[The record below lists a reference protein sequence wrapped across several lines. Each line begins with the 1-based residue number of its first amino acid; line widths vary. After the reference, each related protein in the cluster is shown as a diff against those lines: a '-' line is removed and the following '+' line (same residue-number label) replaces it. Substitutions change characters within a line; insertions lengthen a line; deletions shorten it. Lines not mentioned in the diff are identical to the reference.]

1 MNILMPWNQDS
12 SLNKQL
18 VKLFSFSPYCVTL
31 DHPSFRFAFCSPGTE
46 SILIGSELR
55 NNSDGPLF
63 LKLFKQSEKITT
75 LVLLQY
81 PFYYSFMKWWVLHVT
96 IFTFTHILSILLK
109 LNSISDALRSY
120 LTQLVIA
127 IFSSSHPSANS
138 TSSPS
143 TRLLTSFFSSQ
154 RLNLLSPRSI
164 PVAKFEYKGIDMNTL
179 ARFFYFQQSKYY
191 RKASESILSTSFF
204 FWNHCVDIILSEYTR
219 NGWSIVPLI
228 TQLIQETKEVAQ
240 PHTDEY
246 YSLLMCI
253 MMMLRDDIT
262 LATEDEAYLLD
273 TIRDTM
279 NDPGTLNGILAL

>member
-1 MNILMPWNQDS
+1 MPWNQDS

-31 DHPSFRFAFCSPGTE
+31 DHPCFRFAFFSPGTE

-55 NNSDGPLF
+55 NNNDGPLF

-81 PFYYSFMKWWVLHVT
+81 PFAPWNKRVLHFT

-143 TRLLTSFFSSQ
+143 SRLLTSFFSSQ

-191 RKASESILSTSFF
+191 RKASESILSTISF
-204 FWNHCVDIILSEYTR
+204 S
-219 NGWSIVPLI
+219 S
-228 TQLIQETKEVAQ
+228 A
-240 PHTDEY
+240 
-246 YSLLMCI
+246 
-253 MMMLRDDIT
+253 
-262 LATEDEAYLLD
+262 
-273 TIRDTM
+273 
-279 NDPGTLNGILAL
+279 